1 MRTISELWALANE
14 YPLVALSVTTFL
26 LFMAAVIAAMCGIA
40 VFRVSRVVRETADEK
55 LTIEFRD
62 G

>member
-1 MRTISELWALANE
+1 MHIISDLWALANE

-26 LFMAAVIAAMCGIA
+26 LFMAAVIVATFGIA
-40 VFRVSRVVRETADEK
+40 VFRVSRVVRETADERI
-55 LTIEFRD
+55 TIEFRD